1 MIVSTPE
8 KWDVLSRRWKQRKN
22 VQNVDLF
29 IVDELQ
35 LLAEVS
41 GPILEVIC
49 SRMRYISS
57 QIKKN
62 IRVLALSVSVGNAKD
77 IAGWLGCSAT
87 GTFSFLPTVRP
98 LPLELH
104 IQVC

>member
-1 MIVSTPE
+1 MC
-8 KWDVLSRRWKQRKN
+8 VLQP
-22 VQNVDLF
+22 V
-29 IVDELQ
+29 
-35 LLAEVS
+35 
-41 GPILEVIC
+41 LEVIS

-62 IRVLALSVSVGNAKD
+62 IRIVALSVSIGNVKD
-77 IAGWLGCSAT
+77 VAGWLGCSAT

-104 IQVC
+104 IQVLHHSVYGCLIAVAVLVLHLEL